1 MNIHYTSFS
10 EYYDLENIP
19 EEGMFYSL
27 KDSQEERK
35 EKKLFYK
42 SIVDSRWTF
51 KDELQKYLNSKANAL
66 LSAILKIIT
75 NCYNIQ
81 ICLRK
86 EFPTQKMEIGSI
98 LSERSISSFFF
109 TLMMHYSQ
117 TGNSPILST
126 RFCEKGIYSANTSE
140 DEFLFQHFIRYKRPD
155 NKLIAS
161 YLTGDGPKVFPWTS
175 IPGEVLRDFFS

>member
-1 MNIHYTSFS
+1 
-10 EYYDLENIP
+10 
-19 EEGMFYSL
+19 MFYSL
-27 KDSQEERK
+27 KDCQEERK

-42 SIVDSRWTF
+42 SKNNCDWTF
-51 KDELQKYLNSKANAL
+51 KHELQKYLDSKANAL
-66 LSAILKIIT
+66 LSALLKIIT

-86 EFPTQKMEIGSI
+86 EFPTKKMEIGSI
-98 LSERSISSFFF
+98 LSERNISSFFF
-109 TLMMHYSQ
+109 TLMMNYSQ
-117 TGNSPILST
+117 PANSPILST

-140 DEFLFQHFIRYKRPD
+140 DEFLFQHFMRYKRPD

-175 IPGEVLRDFFS
+175 IPGEVLRDSFSKN